1 MLLLY
6 VYSNQL
12 GHHMSLMCVY
22 FHQAH
27 CILMYVFGLNTKINK
42 LIWAYHRNILFIK
55 TFSLKCSSV
64 ISSHGRK
71 SIHIATSYTMTVGGP
86 KAGFYIMCSHLECI
100 KSENFPNFCIIN
112 MNRML
117 VCNYFK
123 VKQRLL
129 TDHTLL
135 TLANTNNKI
144 AVPEKLILFRELY
157 ILVVGISRLI
167 VMWLGSFIFYR
178 TLTLAC
184 NVCKQA
190 CKSNYDNCH
199 YMLFTNKIG
208 LVADLLIQRLT
219 VSYHANCHNAFCFP

>member
-1 MLLLY
+1 
-6 VYSNQL
+6 
-12 GHHMSLMCVY
+12 
-22 FHQAH
+22 
-27 CILMYVFGLNTKINK
+27 
-42 LIWAYHRNILFIK
+42 
-55 TFSLKCSSV
+55 
-64 ISSHGRK
+64 
-71 SIHIATSYTMTVGGP
+71 
-86 KAGFYIMCSHLECI
+86 
-100 KSENFPNFCIIN
+100 

-129 TDHTLL
+129 TDHALFA
-135 TLANTNNKI
+135 LANTNNKI
-144 AVPEKLILFRELY
+144 AAPEKLILFRGLY
-157 ILVVGISRLI
+157 FLAVGIIRLKSKNVF
-167 VMWLGSFIFYR
+167 VMRLGSFIFYR